1 MPGKSNGLFSSLS
14 RRAFMGTSL
23 AMGVGTLA
31 PLKAFGQSATTPRK
45 GGILRVNFPSA
56 PDTPDPHMTLSGPGQ
71 VMSGSIFENLTELD
85 ANDQPIPRLATSWKG
100 EKGGQEWV
108 FDLRTGVKFHH
119 GREFTSE
126 DVVATINRSED
137 RSLGLR
143 SGGAFGPIQEA
154 KAEGPNRVRLV
165 LKQPCAE
172 LPVLVAS
179 RYARIIPADRLS
191 NIATDPV
198 GTGPFKFKSFQPG
211 TGAELERNPNYWR
224 PDRPYLDG
232 IRFVAI
238 SQSVAQQAALR
249 GGNVDILEFLSADGL
264 LALKNAPG
272 VKPHSVVVAQYYT
285 LMTQANLAPFDNPKV
300 RNAFKYILDRES
312 LIGSALLGEGIVA
325 NDTTLAPG
333 NPYLSDLPQYKQDLP
348 KAQALLKEAGI
359 TNLALELYT
368 SSERQP
374 SPKIAVAFKE
384 AAEKIGV
391 GITIR
396 DVPFTEYLANVARK
410 KPLYTSQWNDR
421 VSLYESLY
429 QIYYSKSP
437 FNYSGVEQYPG
448 LDRNLEDLIA
458 ELDLEKRKKKAA
470 EVLTTIHTYG
480 DRIIPFFMNYMC
492 ATSDKVQNFTPPK
505 HGASELRDVWLSA

>member
-1 MPGKSNGLFSSLS
+1 MSKNFEDLRSSLS
-14 RRAFMGTSL
+14 RRALIGTSL
-23 AMGVGTLA
+23 ALGASALS
-31 PLKAFGQSATTPRK
+31 PLPAFGQTAGMPRK

-71 VMSGSIFENLTELD
+71 VLSGAIFENLTELD
-85 ANDQPIPRLATSWKG
+85 VNDQPVARLATSWKS
-100 EKGGQEWV
+100 EKGAQEWV
-108 FDLRTGVKFHH
+108 FELRTGVKFHH

-126 DVVATINRSED
+126 DVVATIVRSEN

-143 SGGAFGPIQEA
+143 SGGAFGPILEA
-154 KAEGPNRVRLV
+154 RAEGPQRVRIV

-172 LPVLVAS
+172 LPALVAS
-179 RYARIIPADRLS
+179 RYAKIIPADKIAS
-191 NIATDPV
+191 IATDPM

-211 TGAELERNPNYWR
+211 AGAEVERNPNYWR

-232 IRFVAI
+232 IRLVAI
-238 SQSVAQQAALR
+238 AQSVAQQAALR
-249 GGNVDILEFLSADGL
+249 GGNVDILEFMSADGL
-264 LALKNAPG
+264 LALKSAPG
-272 VKPHSVVVAQYYT
+272 VKAHSVVVAQYYT

-300 RNAFKYILDRES
+300 RNAFKYILDREA

-333 NPYLSDLPQYKQDLP
+333 NPYLSSLPQYKQDLP
-348 KAQALLKEAGI
+348 KAQALLKEAGVS
-359 TNLALELYT
+359 NLSLELYT

-421 VSLYESLY
+421 VTLYESLY

-448 LDRNLEDLIA
+448 LDKQLEDLIA
-458 ELDLEKRKKKAA
+458 ELDLGQRKKRAA
-470 EVLTTIHTYG
+470 EVLNMIHAYG

-492 ATSDKVQNFTPPK
+492 ATSDKVQNFTPPR
-505 HGASELRDVWLSA
+505 HGASEFRDVWLSA

>member
-1 MPGKSNGLFSSLS
+1 MYRKSDDLLSSLS
-14 RRAFMGTSL
+14 RRAFIGTSL
-23 AMGVGTLA
+23 AAGVGALA
-31 PLKAFGQSATTPRK
+31 PLPAFGQATGTPRR
-45 GGILRVNFPSA
+45 GGILRINFPSA

-71 VMSGSIFENLTELD
+71 ALTGAIFEGLTELD
-85 ANDQPIPRLATSWKG
+85 ANDQPAPRLATSWKG
-100 EKGGQEWV
+100 EKGAQEWV
-108 FDLRTGVKFHH
+108 FELRTGVKFHH
-119 GREFTSE
+119 GRDFTSE

-154 KAEGPNRVRLV
+154 RAEGPNRVRLV

-172 LPVLVAS
+172 LPALIAS
-179 RYARIIPADRLS
+179 RYAKIIPADRLTT
-191 NIATDPV
+191 IATDPM
-198 GTGPFKFKSFQPG
+198 GTGPYKFKSFQPG
-211 TGAELERNPNYWR
+211 TGAEVERNASYWR

-249 GGNVDILEFLSADGL
+249 GGNVDILEFMSADGL
-264 LALKNAPG
+264 LAIKSAPG
-272 VKPHSVVVAQYYT
+272 IRAHSIVVAQYYT
-285 LMTQANLAPFDNPKV
+285 LMTQANLAPFDNPKI

-333 NPYLSDLPQYKQDLP
+333 NPYLSQLPQYKQDLP
-348 KAQALLKEAGI
+348 KAQALLKEAGA
-359 TNLALELYT
+359 TNLSLELYT

-421 VSLYESLY
+421 VTLYESLY

-448 LDRNLEDLIA
+448 LDKQLEELIA
-458 ELDLEKRKKKAA
+458 ELDLEQRKKRAA
-470 EVLTTIHTYG
+470 EVLNVVHAYG

-492 ATSDKVQNFTPPK
+492 ATSDKVQNFIPPK